1 LRESGI
7 EAEGSLVCTV
17 TPDYGDA
24 GRKLATILRR
34 AHRPEAIFA
43 CSDVLTLA
51 AVQESR
57 RAGLSVPGDI
67 AILGFDDSQWG
78 AFVDPPLSVM
88 TQDARNLGSLAAR
101 ILLDRLEKKKVNHP
115 QLVEL
120 PVTLVE
126 RASCGERA
134 GKEGEAARKNH

>member
-1 LRESGI
+1 
-7 EAEGSLVCTV
+7 
-17 TPDYGDA
+17 
-24 GRKLATILRR
+24 
-34 AHRPEAIFA
+34 
-43 CSDVLTLA
+43 
-51 AVQESR
+51 
-57 RAGLSVPGDI
+57 
-67 AILGFDDSQWG
+67 
-78 AFVDPPLSVM
+78 M

-101 ILLDRLEKKKVNHP
+101 ILLDRLEEKKKVNHP